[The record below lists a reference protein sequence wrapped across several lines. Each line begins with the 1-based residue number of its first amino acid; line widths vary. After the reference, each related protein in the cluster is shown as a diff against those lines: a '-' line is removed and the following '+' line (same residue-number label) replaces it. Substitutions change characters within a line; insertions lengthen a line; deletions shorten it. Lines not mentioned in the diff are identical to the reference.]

1 MSDLHDT
8 PHATGRVVVVEDDP
22 LQAESLA
29 FILRQEGYVVEL
41 AATGAEALA
50 VARSQPAPDTVLLDV
65 ALPDLSGVEVAR
77 RLRAGSNVPIIM
89 LTARRN
95 EIDKIT
101 GLDAGA
107 DDYVTKPFSHG
118 ELLARIRAQIRRGP
132 VARGSTTIQTAHG
145 VYTVGAL
152 RIDVGMRRLTRDD
165 RVIEVSAREF
175 DILRL
180 LAESAGRVVERQQ
193 LFASVWGP
201 SFYGD
206 ERALDVYIRMIRK
219 KIEPDPSRPTYLHTV
234 RGVGYRLGFE

>member
-1 MSDLHDT
+1 
-8 PHATGRVVVVEDDP
+8 VIVVEDDP

-29 FILRQEGYVVEL
+29 FILRQEGYLVEL
-41 AATGAEALA
+41 ASTGAEALA

-132 VARGSTTIQTAHG
+132 VGTSADAAHG
-145 VYTVGAL
+145 VFSIGQL
-152 RIDVGMRRLTRDD
+152 RVDTGMHRVTRGD
-165 RVIEVSAREF
+165 RVIDMSAREF

-180 LAESAGRVVERQQ
+180 LAEAAGRVVERQQ
-193 LFASVWGP
+193 LFANVWGP
-201 SFYGD
+201 TFYGD

-219 KIEPDPSRPTYLHTV
+219 KIEPDPSRPIFLHTV
-234 RGVGYRLGFE
+234 RGVGYRLAEELDPE

>member
-1 MSDLHDT
+1 MSDPHDNA
-8 PHATGRVVVVEDDP
+8 PASARVVVVEDDP

-29 FILRQEGYVVEL
+29 FILRQEGYIVEL
-41 AATGAEALA
+41 AATGAEGLAA

-118 ELLARIRAQIRRGP
+118 ELLARIRAQIRRGSI
-132 VARGSTTIQTAHG
+132 VAATTEVGHG
-145 VYTVGAL
+145 VYTLGGL
-152 RIDVGMRRLTRDD
+152 RIDTGMRRPTRDEPG
-165 RVIEVSAREF
+165 IAVSA
-175 DILRL
+175 
-180 LAESAGRVVERQQ
+180 
-193 LFASVWGP
+193 
-201 SFYGD
+201 
-206 ERALDVYIRMIRK
+206 
-219 KIEPDPSRPTYLHTV
+219 
-234 RGVGYRLGFE
+234 